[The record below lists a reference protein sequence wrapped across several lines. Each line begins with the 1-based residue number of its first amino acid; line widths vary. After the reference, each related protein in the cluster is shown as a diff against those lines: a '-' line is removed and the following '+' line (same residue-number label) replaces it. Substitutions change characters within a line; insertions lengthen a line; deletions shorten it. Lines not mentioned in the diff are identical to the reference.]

1 MADENFWNRDFS
13 NRDFEVSQRPIACY
27 TALLSV
33 PETFPAFD
41 DFKCT
46 DITRYSISMQI
57 HILDIVGNIITRIG
71 QQWHEITDYM
81 GKRFGENNAFHLLHH
96 EEHDQLLFDDATFSR
111 SRQYFWAI
119 SAFEEFA
126 TTLTDTVEAWEKL
139 REEVIDPFL
148 RWREENPDHYQVTRP
163 GMGCSPL
170 DPKDMI
176 KCIESECE
184 MMTDLA
190 TDFKASRLRIE
201 GLRTAVRFSPHRKI
215 LEADTD
221 YDSFSMPVQSW
232 RLVQQRS

>member
-1 MADENFWNRDFS
+1 VADEDFLNRES
-13 NRDFEVSQRPIACY
+13 KVSQRPMACY

-33 PETFPAFD
+33 PETFPAFN
-41 DFKCT
+41 DFNCP

-57 HILDIVGNIITRIG
+57 HILDIVGNIINRIG
-71 QQWHEITDYM
+71 QQWCKIVDYM

-126 TTLTDTVEAWEKL
+126 TTLTDTVEAWVKL
-139 REEVIDPFL
+139 RKEVIDPFV
-148 RWREENPDHYQVTRP
+148 RWREENPGHYRVTRP

-176 KCIESECE
+176 KRIESDCE
-184 MMTDLA
+184 MMTDMA
-190 TDFKASRLRIE
+190 TYFKASRLRIE
-201 GLRTAVRFSPHRKI
+201 GLRIAVRFSPHIRI
-215 LEADTD
+215 LAADTSHG
-221 YDSFSMPVQSW
+221 SFSMPVQLW